1 MNSNS
6 NTAKP
11 KRNIKPYIPLYLLM
25 LPAIIILI
33 IFNYIPMAGIII
45 AFKNVSP
52 FASLQ
57 DMLTAPFVGLQ
68 NFQKFFQS
76 YYFWNLL
83 GNTLS
88 ISLKRLLVSFPAPI
102 ILALLLN
109 ELNNQ
114 RFKKFVQTVSY
125 MPHFISMVILSGL
138 LITMLTTNGGLVNK
152 AIVALGGESIFF
164 LGDPKY
170 FQGVI
175 VYSGLWKDVGWNT
188 IIYLA
193 AITGVDV
200 AQHEAAT
207 IDGANRFHRAMFIT
221 LPSISSIIVIM
232 LILSVGKIM
241 DAGFEQILLLYSPS
255 VYGVGDIIDTYV
267 YREGVVNLQYSYTT
281 AVGLFK
287 SVVSLL
293 LVGGTNWISNKMGQD
308 GIW

>member
-1 MNSNS
+1 MKN
-6 NTAKP
+6 NTARP
-11 KRNIKPYIPLYLLM
+11 KINLKPYIPIYLLM
-25 LPAIIILI
+25 LPAILIL
-33 IFNYIPMAGIII
+33 FVFQYIPMAGIFI
-45 AFKNVSP
+45 AFKDVSP
-52 FASLQ
+52 YASLQ
-57 DMLTAPFVGLQ
+57 DMFTDSWVGLD
-68 NFQKFFQS
+68 NFTKFFHS

-88 ISLKRLLVSFPAPI
+88 ISLKRLIVGFPAPI

-109 ELNNQ
+109 ELRHQ
-114 RFKKFVQTVSY
+114 KFKNFVQTVSY

-138 LITMLTTNGGLVNK
+138 IITLLTTNGGLVNK
-152 AIVALGGESIFF
+152 LITSMGGESIFF

-175 VYSGLWKDVGWNT
+175 VFSSLWKDVGWNT

-193 AITGVDV
+193 AITSVDV
-200 AQHEAAT
+200 AQHEAAI
-207 IDGANRFHRAMFIT
+207 IDGANRFQRAWFIT
-221 LPSISSIIVIM
+221 LPSISSIVVIM
-232 LILSVGKIM
+232 LILSVGKVM

-267 YREGVVNLQYSYTT
+267 YREGVMNLQYSYTT

-287 SVVSLL
+287 SVVSLI
-293 LVGGTNWISNKMGQD
+293 LVGGTNWISIKLGQD